1 MGTAAAT
8 TATLS
13 RPTHAGINIAPQ
25 ETIDKSVL
33 SVCQQRRKV
42 LGLGVLTPWKY
53 VGGVRVCLT
62 PKYVTFFHS
71 KLLLDNSATFTSSGI
86 KDLCQKLKIFR
97 NARNSLTPR
106 PDWSWPHILRQIY
119 ATVCQWIQAR
129 FSVQIRWRV
138 VSVFSYKEFKSAI
151 IK

>member
-62 PKYVTFFHS
+62 PKYVTFFHL
-71 KLLLDNSATFTSSGI
+71 KLLLDNSASFASSRI
-86 KDLCQKLKIFR
+86 KDLCQKWKIFSIR
-97 NARNSLTPR
+97 RKQFDGLTGLILTPYFTA
-106 PDWSWPHILRQIY
+106 DLRYSLPMNSSKI
-119 ATVCQWIQAR
+119 
-129 FSVQIRWRV
+129 FS
-138 VSVFSYKEFKSAI
+138 SDTMKNCC
-151 IK
+151 